1 VDKQVSA
8 VIVIA
13 ALALFLAL
21 IALGWRSRKRRQGS
35 IAAPQRVPGVLGV
48 VAGSFPGFYVATTIA
63 GDRLNRVA
71 VHGLGFRAKT
81 EVVVAE
87 TGVVVP
93 IAGQPEIFVPAAD
106 ITAVARATWTI
117 DRVVESDGLT
127 MIAWNL
133 GDTAV
138 ESYFRVDD
146 SAAFLAALTLLAPT
160 TTERE
165 AP

>member
-1 VDKQVSA
+1 VDRQVSA
-8 VIVIA
+8 IVVVA
-13 ALALFLAL
+13 ALVLFLGL
-21 IALGWRSRKRRQGS
+21 IALGWRSRKARQRS
-35 IAAPQRVPGVLGV
+35 IPAPQRVPATLGV
-48 VAGSFPGFYVATTIA
+48 VAGSFPGFYVATTLA

-81 EVVVAE
+81 VVVVAE

-93 IAGQPEIFVPAAD
+93 IAGQPDIFLPAGD

-117 DRVVESDGLT
+117 DRVVEPDGLT

-146 SAAFLAALTLLAPT
+146 TAAFLAALTFLAPT

-165 AP
+165 AT

>member
-1 VDKQVSA
+1 MDKQVSA

-13 ALALFLAL
+13 ALALFLAH

-93 IAGQPEIFVPAAD
+93 IAGQRDIFIPARD

-117 DRVVESDGLT
+117 DRVVEPDGLT

-133 GDTAV
+133 GDTKV
-138 ESYFRVDD
+138 ESNFRAEN
-146 SAAFLAALTLLAPT
+146 SEAFLAAAKTLVPL
-160 TTERE
+160 TTERDSQ
-165 AP
+165 